1 MAHGLSPKP
10 LRVTVACSSWTPNR
24 SMVRPGWGVPFPP
37 AFWNISSSSTSW
49 SSRGERV
56 RLKGVAW
63 NWWRRLSSVLS
74 SRTTLWRDGEG
85 RGSCVKFHRIRRRWN
100 TGRNSRAE
108 GAREGWRPC
117 YKQAICLLWCHEAPK
132 KSGILQVNFTLLE
145 SHKFSY
151 LLKLFLLKKCA
162 LLCQRKQKYI
172 IISVCYKK

>member
-24 SMVRPGWGVPFPP
+24 SMVRPGGGVPFPP

-74 SRTTLWRDGEG
+74 SRPNLERWGGSGTLGWSPTESGG
-85 RGSCVKFHRIRRRWN
+85 WWN
-100 TGRNSRAE
+100 TGRNSPSR
-108 GAREGWRPC
+108 GCSWRL
-117 YKQAICLLWCHEAPK
+117 K
-132 KSGILQVNFTLLE
+132 TLLQTGYMPFVMPWSSKKIRYTSGKFYFTRE
-145 SHKFSY
+145 S
-151 LLKLFLLKKCA
+151 
-162 LLCQRKQKYI
+162 
-172 IISVCYKK
+172 